1 MKRSQMGF
9 IAVII
14 IAMMFTGFI
23 MGLSPSFTTFESK
36 ENDNDNKSSTEDNSY
51 YDEGYHGLS
60 IYSSDDYNSEVTIMD
75 AKAGME
81 DFVTF
86 NISDCKTMILEP
98 SLDAGSQIQISVKDN
113 VGNEVIKTIVDSNK
127 TQKLDLDLG
136 EYELYAESLK
146 DGSNGNIIIR
156 NEWVKYSS
164 EAMDW
169 IDWDEKETGKAAAED
184 CNFKDFMAAE
194 GVNISIGSIWPKSYK
209 SCGTGTRA
217 DISIGDVSIIILKA
231 WAVGDDDFFV
241 YCDSYPYKTI
251 FDVDGKK
258 VVFYGDKTGE
268 FSKAEWGVDDIEYKI
283 LIFKSDK
290 NESVGLNEEDIRK
303 LVSAVK

>member
-1 MKRSQMGF
+1 MKRSQTFF
-9 IAVII
+9 IVVII
-14 IAMMFTGFI
+14 IAMMSIGF
-23 MGLSPSFTTFESK
+23 MAGLSPSFITHESK
-36 ENDNDNKSSTEDNSY
+36 GNNTNTKSSSEDDSY

-60 IYSSDDYNSEVTIMD
+60 IYSPDDYNSEVAIMD

-81 DFVTF
+81 DFALF
-86 NISDCKTMILEP
+86 IISDCKTMVVEP
-98 SLDAGSQIQISVKDN
+98 SLDDGSQIQISIKDS
-113 VGNEVIKTIVDSNK
+113 VGDVVIKTIVDSNK
-127 TQKLDLDLG
+127 TQKLVIDSG

-146 DGSNGNIIIR
+146 NGSNGSIIVR

-169 IDWDEKETGKAAAED
+169 IDWDEKETAEAAAED
-184 CNFKDFMAAE
+184 CNFEEFMAAE

-209 SCGTGTRA
+209 SCGIGTRA
-217 DISIGDVSIIILKA
+217 DVSIGDVSIIILKA

-258 VVFYGDKTGE
+258 VVFYGDKIGE
-268 FSKAEWGVDDIEYKI
+268 FSKAVWDVDDIEYKI
-283 LIFKSDK
+283 LIFKSDR
-290 NESVGLNEEDIRK
+290 NESFGLDEEDIRK
-303 LVSAVK
+303 IVSAVK